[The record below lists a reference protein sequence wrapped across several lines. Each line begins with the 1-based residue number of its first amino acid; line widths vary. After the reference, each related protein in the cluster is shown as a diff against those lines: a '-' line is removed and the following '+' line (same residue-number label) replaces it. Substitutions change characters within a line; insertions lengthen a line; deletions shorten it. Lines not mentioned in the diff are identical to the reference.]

1 MLSKNKNAYAE
12 FMFSD
17 KYIEK
22 VIATHSHLCVGL
34 DPILDKYPTYL
45 LQEAAE
51 KYGKNPKGAA
61 YATLKFNKMVIDL
74 IDGKVPAI
82 KPQLAYFEKYGAYGL
97 RAFWDT
103 VDYAHEK
110 GLLVI
115 ADAKRGDIGTTSEA
129 YAKAFFKGSCD
140 EWMDETSYVDAVT
153 VNPFLGSDG
162 VTPFVEVGHETG
174 NGTIVLV
181 KTSNPSS
188 GELQDMETVNGATVS
203 ELVCDYIN
211 NHGTKVGKYGYS
223 DLGAV
228 IGATYPE
235 EVAKF
240 RKLLPNSLFLMP
252 GIGYQGGDVT
262 LLESA
267 FDDKGTGVIIPC
279 SRAINYAYQ
288 DVDAS
293 QEEVRTA
300 ISKAVDGYNKLINDT
315 LENSNKLIWKN
326 I

>member
-1 MLSKNKNAYAE
+1 
-12 FMFSD
+12 MFSD

-51 KYGKNPKGAA
+51 KYGKTPKGAA
-61 YATLKFNKMVIDL
+61 YAILTFNKLVIDL

-82 KPQLAYFEKYGAYGL
+82 KPQLAYFEKYGADGL
-97 RAFWDT
+97 QAFWDT

-140 EWMDETSYVDAVT
+140 DWMAKSCYVDAVT

-162 VTPFVEVGHETG
+162 VNPFVEVGHETG
-174 NGTIVLV
+174 SGTIILV

-188 GELQDMETVNGATVS
+188 GELQDKETVGGDRVS

-211 NHGTKVGKYGYS
+211 EYGTKVGKYGYS
-223 DLGAV
+223 DLAAV

-240 RKLLPNSLFLMP
+240 RKLLPKSLFLMP

-279 SRAINYAYQ
+279 SRAINYAYGN
-288 DVDAS
+288 VNAS
-293 QEEVRTA
+293 YEEVKSA
-300 ISKAVDGYNKLINDT
+300 ISKSVDNYNKLINDT
-315 LENSNKLIWKN
+315 LEHSNKLIWKN
-326 I
+326 V

>member
-1 MLSKNKNAYAE
+1 
-12 FMFSD
+12 MFSD

-45 LQEAAE
+45 LQEAAK
-51 KYGKNPKGAA
+51 KYGKTPKGAA
-61 YATLKFNKMVIDL
+61 YAILTFNKLVIDL

-82 KPQLAYFEKYGAYGL
+82 KPQLAYFEKYGADGL
-97 RAFWDT
+97 QAFWDT

-140 EWMDETSYVDAVT
+140 EWMEKSCYVDAVT

-162 VTPFVEVGHETG
+162 VNPFVEVGQETG
-174 NGTIVLV
+174 CGTIILV

-188 GELQDMETVNGATVS
+188 GELQDKETVGDNTVS

-211 NHGTKVGKYGYS
+211 EHGTKVGKYGYS

-240 RKLLPNSLFLMP
+240 RTLLPKSLFLMP

-267 FDDKGTGVIIPC
+267 FDDQGTGVIIPC

-288 DVDAS
+288 DIDAS
-293 QEEVRTA
+293 QEEVEIA
-300 ISKAVDGYNKLINDT
+300 ISKAVDDYNKLINDT
-315 LENSNKLIWKN
+315 LEHSNKLIWKN
-326 I
+326 V